1 MREKY
6 HKLNINRHYMSGLI
20 HGDFNDQYLV
30 KLYDDCVKEHQR
42 LLTDMKNLSDE
53 SMTKETDIQ
62 KQLTIINNIMTNVL
76 RLRNHKKKVQLKLSG
91 N

>member
-1 MREKY
+1 M
-6 HKLNINRHYMSGLI
+6 NC
-20 HGDFNDQYLV
+20 DFNDQYLT

-42 LLTDMKNLSDE
+42 LLTDMKNLNEE

-62 KQLTIINNIMTNVL
+62 KQVTVVNNLMTNTL
-76 RLRNHKKKVQLKLSG
+76 KLRNIKKKIQMKLSG